1 MAKYAI
7 KHICGHTQVHQ
18 IYGTNAHGERD
29 RKQAWLATCL
39 CDDCYKA
46 QQQAERDAKNAESA
60 KANAEA
66 HLPTLTGTPKQ
77 IAWAETIRA
86 EKIKKLN
93 EILASIEALKAKRA
107 LSEIE
112 VEQDKKVQAFATA
125 YKNEDS
131 AARWIDLRDRSVESL
146 LNECIK

>member
-1 MAKYAI
+1 MAKYTI

-18 IYGTNAHGERD
+18 IYGTNSHGERD

-39 CDDCYKA
+39 CEDCYKA

-93 EILASIEALKAKRA
+93 EILERIEALKAKRT
-107 LSEIE
+107 LTEIE
-112 VEQDKKVQAFATA
+112 LEQDKKLQAFVAT

-131 AARWIDLRDRSVESL
+131 AARWIDLRDRNVESL

>member
-1 MAKYAI
+1 MAKYTI

-18 IYGTNAHGERD
+18 IYGTNSHGERD

-39 CDDCYKA
+39 CEDCYKA

-77 IAWAETIRA
+77 IAWAGTIRA

-93 EILASIEALKAKRA
+93 EILERIEALKAKRT
-107 LSEIE
+107 LTEIE
-112 VEQDKKVQAFATA
+112 LEQDKKLQAFVAA

>member
-1 MAKYAI
+1 M
-7 KHICGHTQVHQ
+7 
-18 IYGTNAHGERD
+18 
-29 RKQAWLATCL
+29 
-39 CDDCYKA
+39 
-46 QQQAERDAKNAESA
+46 
-60 KANAEA
+60 
-66 HLPTLTGTPKQ
+66 PTLTGTPKQ

-93 EILASIEALKAKRA
+93 EILERIEALKAKRT
-107 LSEIE
+107 LTEIE
-112 VEQDKKVQAFATA
+112 LEQDKKLQAFAAA

>member
-1 MAKYAI
+1 MAKYTI

-18 IYGTNAHGERD
+18 IYGTNSHGERD
-29 RKQAWLATCL
+29 NKQAWLATQICY
-39 CDDCYKA
+39 DCYKA
-46 QQQAERDAKNAESA
+46 QQQAERDAKNTESA

-66 HLPTLTGTPKQ
+66 NLPTLTGTPKQ

-93 EILASIEALKAKRA
+93 EILAKIEAFKAKRA
-107 LSEIE
+107 LTE
-112 VEQDKKVQAFATA
+112 VELELDNKVQAFATA

>member
-1 MAKYAI
+1 MAKYTI

-18 IYGTNAHGERD
+18 IYGTNSHGERD

-60 KANAEA
+60 KANTEA

-112 VEQDKKVQAFATA
+112 EKVQAFAIA

>member
-1 MAKYAI
+1 MAKYSV
-7 KHICGHTQVHQ
+7 KHACGHIQVHQ
-18 IYGTNAHGERD
+18 IFGTNSHGERD
-29 RKQAWLATCL
+29 SKVAWLETCI
-39 CDDCYKA
+39 CDECYKA
-46 QQQAERDAKNAESA
+46 NQKAKYDAENEKNA

-66 HLPTLTGTPKQ
+66 HLPPLTGTPKQ
-77 IAWAETIRA
+77 IGWAETIRA
-86 EKIKKLN
+86 EKINKLN
-93 EILASIEALKAKRA
+93 EILERIEALKAKRA

>member
-1 MAKYAI
+1 MP
-7 KHICGHTQVHQ
+7 
-18 IYGTNAHGERD
+18 
-29 RKQAWLATCL
+29 
-39 CDDCYKA
+39 
-46 QQQAERDAKNAESA
+46 KNAESA

-93 EILASIEALKAKRA
+93 EILERIEALKAKRT
-107 LSEIE
+107 LTEIE
-112 VEQDKKVQAFATA
+112 LEQDKKLKAFAAA